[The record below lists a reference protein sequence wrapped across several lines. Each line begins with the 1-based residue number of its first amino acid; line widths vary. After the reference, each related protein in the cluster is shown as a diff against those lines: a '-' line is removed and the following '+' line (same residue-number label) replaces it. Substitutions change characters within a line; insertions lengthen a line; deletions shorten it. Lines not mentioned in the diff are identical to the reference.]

1 MTFYV
6 AKGLQL
12 GGLLG
17 MPLALY
23 MGLAHDA
30 ALLRELSLALLAA
43 LLFYTGRLLEGR

>member
-17 MPLALY
+17 MPVALY
-23 MGLAHDA
+23 AGMAQESGLT
-30 ALLRELSLALLAA
+30 REIALALLAA
-43 LLFYTGRLLEGR
+43 LVFYAGRLLEGR